1 MQPLACH
8 EMAILKARTVT
19 LYLDE
24 EAHDGPMNMA
34 IDEALLRHCTQP
46 VVRFYQWKAPTLS
59 VGYFQPL
66 AEAGKQDM
74 PIVRRWT
81 GGGMVYH
88 GGDRTFSIAAPRDTE
103 LGILSPEISYRYIHE
118 GMIRA
123 FGKNG
128 LRLAECEDRL
138 SGAACFQS
146 PALHDVLQDAK
157 KIAGGAQRRSRAGVL
172 HQGSIQQ
179 IETSGEFPARFAA
192 EFGEKVIAVALP
204 ADVLET
210 AHQLVKERYGSP
222 QWLTKF

>member
-1 MQPLACH
+1 
-8 EMAILKARTVT
+8 MALSKAHNVT
-19 LYLDE
+19 LYLDDK
-24 EAHDGPMNMA
+24 AQDGPMNMA

-46 VVRFYQWKAPTLS
+46 VVRFYHWTVPTLS

-66 AEAGKQDM
+66 IEVENQAGDM

-81 GGGMVYH
+81 GGGMVHH
-88 GGDRTFSIAAPRDTE
+88 GKDHTFSIAAPLGTE
-103 LGILSPEISYRYIHE
+103 LGRLSPEISYRFIHE

-123 FGKNG
+123 FGKSG
-128 LRLAECEDRL
+128 LRLAACEDRL

-146 PALHDVLQDAK
+146 PALHDVLQNTK

-179 IETSGEFPARFAA
+179 IETDEEFPARFAA
-192 EFGEKVIAVALP
+192 EFGEKVTVTALP
-204 ADVLET
+204 EDVLET
-210 AHQLVKERYGSP
+210 ACLLVRERYGSP